1 VLPVSRA
8 AARELRRLDTRPSAE
23 TRRAAQRRL
32 AFEPILTVERPAMN
46 ERFFVTTVIEN
57 RERNGVRIDG
67 EQAHGVARPFRHALS
82 LDPPILGAPRR
93 RIHE

>member
-1 VLPVSRA
+1 
-8 AARELRRLDTRPSAE
+8 
-23 TRRAAQRRL
+23 
-32 AFEPILTVERPAMN
+32 MN

-82 LDPPILGAPRR
+82 LDPPNRC
-93 RIHE
+93 